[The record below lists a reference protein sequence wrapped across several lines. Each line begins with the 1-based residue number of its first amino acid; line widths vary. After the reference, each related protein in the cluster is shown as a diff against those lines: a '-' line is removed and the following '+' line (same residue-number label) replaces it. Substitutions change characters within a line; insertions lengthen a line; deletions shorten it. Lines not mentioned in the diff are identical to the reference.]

1 MYSLFKLLKVY
12 KDNKNKIESYINNQ
26 SIENYNDIKDINN
39 VNNVNKIMNV
49 PIHIFLFFLI
59 ISIAFW
65 VWALVVLT
73 KYWKVIPNWARIL
86 GVLGLIFGFGPFTLI
101 IVYVTK
107 ST

>member
-26 SIENYNDIKDINN
+26 SIENYNDVNN

-65 VWALVVLT
+65 VWALVVLI

-86 GVLGLIFGFGPFTLI
+86 GVFGLIFGFGPFTLI
-101 IVYVTK
+101 IVYLTK
-107 ST
+107 SK

>member
-26 SIENYNDIKDINN
+26 SIENYNDIKDI
-39 VNNVNKIMNV
+39 NNVNKIMNV

-101 IVYVTK
+101 IVYITK

>member
-26 SIENYNDIKDINN
+26 SIENYNDINN

-49 PIHIFLFFLI
+49 PIHIFLVFLI
-59 ISIAFW
+59 ISIVFW

-86 GVLGLIFGFGPFTLI
+86 GVFGLIFGFGPFTLI

-107 ST
+107 SK

>member
-26 SIENYNDIKDINN
+26 SIENYNDIKDI
-39 VNNVNKIMNV
+39 NNVNKIMNV

-86 GVLGLIFGFGPFTLI
+86 GVFGLIFGFGPFTLI
-101 IVYVTK
+101 IVYITK